1 MNQERPKILIVD
13 DVPANL
19 VVLRK
24 LLAKVPADVISASSG
39 NEALAQ
45 ALDHEFALVLL
56 DVQMPEMDGYEVAE
70 WMQSEEQT
78 RGTPIIFVT
87 AAFKDDIHRIT
98 GYEAGAVDYIEK
110 PIEPTILLSKV
121 GVFLRL
127 YQQKQLVAQALDQL
141 KSLNENLEQRVE
153 DEVHK
158 NLEQERIMVQQSRLA
173 AMGEMIGN
181 IAHQWRQPLNALGL
195 LLANIKDAN
204 DFGELDTEQIESSV
218 AKGRQLINKMSTTI
232 DDFRNFFKPNK
243 EKTSFS
249 LKKAVQDT
257 LEILS
262 ASLRNH
268 NITVHLDAPED
279 IIAYGFPNEYFQ
291 VMLNI
296 LNNSKDAML
305 GRQLR
310 NGEIH
315 ITITRHGEN
324 AQVII
329 RDSGGGIP
337 ADILPKVFDPYFTTK
352 EKGTGI
358 GLYMSKLI
366 IENNMGGQLDAR
378 NVENGAEFS
387 VICPV
392 GENSSV

>member
-1 MNQERPKILIVD
+1 MTQERPKILIVD

-24 LLAKVPADVISASSG
+24 LLAKVPADIISASSG
-39 NEALAQ
+39 NEALAL

-70 WMQSEEQT
+70 WLQSEEQT

-87 AAFKDDIHRIT
+87 AAYKDDVHRIT

-110 PIEPTILLSKV
+110 PIEPAILLSKV

-127 YQQKQLVAQALDQL
+127 YQQKQLLADALHQL
-141 KSLNENLEQRVE
+141 ESLNENLEQRVRS
-153 DEVHK
+153 EVHK
-158 NLEQERIMVQQSRLA
+158 NLEQERILVQQSRLA

-204 DFGELDTEQIESSV
+204 DFGELDTEQIENSV
-218 AKGRQLINKMSTTI
+218 AKGVQLIDKMSTTI

-243 EKTSFS
+243 EKATFS
-249 LKKAVQDT
+249 LRKAVQDT
-257 LEILS
+257 LEIL
-262 ASLRNH
+262 AATFRNN
-268 NITVHLDAPED
+268 NIAVQVEAEQDVVAF
-279 IIAYGFPNEYFQ
+279 GFPNEYFQ

-296 LNNSKDAML
+296 LNNAKDAML
-305 GRQLR
+305 SHEMRR
-310 NGEIH
+310 GEIR
-315 ITITRHGEN
+315 IAITRCGEQ
-324 AQVII
+324 AEVTI
-329 RDSGGGIP
+329 RDNAGGIP
-337 ADILPKVFDPYFTTK
+337 EDILPKIFDPYFTTR

-358 GLYMSKLI
+358 GLYMSKII
-366 IENNMGGQLDAR
+366 IENNMGGHLNVR
-378 NVENGAEFS
+378 NVEDGAEFS
-387 VICPV
+387 VTCPV
-392 GENSSV
+392 GEGNA